1 MSTSKENAK
10 ATDVEAKA
18 RRAARLKAEEA
29 AEKAELL
36 QSLKALYIPFSL
48 FIACCIFAAGAFMVY
63 NDEPAGWGFIAATC
77 LIALSAF
84 IALFKFQNKFRAQ
97 GIIPTRDTIVESSLV
112 DTTPETGSVR
122 VAAGA
127 SEKIDVEPTP
137 ATASAARAD
146 GLAQNTK
153 AEVTA
158 ASTAQ

>member
-1 MSTSKENAK
+1 MAMSTSKETAK
-10 ATDVEAKA
+10 ATDAEAKA

-112 DTTPETGSVR
+112 DASPETGSVR
-122 VAAGA
+122 VAAG
-127 SEKIDVEPTP
+127 DVRKDSGV
-137 ATASAARAD
+137 TAADSSSAAES
-146 GLAQNTK
+146 LAQNSK

-158 ASTAQ
+158 ASAGK